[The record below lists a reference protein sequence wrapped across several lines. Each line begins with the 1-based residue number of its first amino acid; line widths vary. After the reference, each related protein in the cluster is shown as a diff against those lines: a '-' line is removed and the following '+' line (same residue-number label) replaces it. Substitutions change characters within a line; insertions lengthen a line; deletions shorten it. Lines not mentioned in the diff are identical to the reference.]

1 MQITFS
7 AAAVAAHTW
16 LETTVAGH
24 FSDNGFVDVDDDVVA
39 VAVAGLGGAD
49 GRVWALQPTSC
60 RFLALPGTNS
70 VYFEST
76 EDATAD
82 DLRATLSITSLY
94 DVYN

>member
-16 LETTVAGH
+16 LETTIAGH
-24 FSDNGFVDVDDDVVA
+24 FSDNGCVFAVDDDDAVA
-39 VAVAGLGGAD
+39 VAVAGPCK
-49 GRVWALQPTSC
+49 PTSC

-70 VYFEST
+70 VYFESA